1 MSTEVKAVLSKID
14 RMWHAEEFLLLKTEN
29 S

>member
-14 RMWHAEEFLLLKTEN
+14 QMWHAEEFLLLKTEN